1 MTEPELPPTR
11 KRPRL
16 GWLGP
21 VIVIVGAA
29 VAGVG
34 AWYVVHARPHAGAV
48 IDTIQIDP
56 DSQFVIRA
64 EDGGDR
70 SFLELQRKGET
81 VWQAMIP
88 HYAGAQG
95 RPAIAWSD
103 VAVTVRVERSG
114 KAEVFALAMHD
125 SAKLGGFRLAPE
137 REPIKTQK
145 TGPIT
150 LTDHI
155 RSYELVG
162 GDKWHELVAVELR
175 TGKALWKADL
185 GHWEVQ
191 DAGVTLPYVW
201 VVQANQKRYYNVLNG
216 NEDRSLN

>member
-1 MTEPELPPTR
+1 MTR
-11 KRPRL
+11 KSRL

-21 VIVIVGAA
+21 AIVILGVA

-34 AWYVVHARPHAGAV
+34 AWYAVHARPHAGEV
-48 IDTIQIDP
+48 IDTISIDP

-64 EDGGDR
+64 EANGGER

-81 VWQAMIP
+81 VWQALIP
-88 HYAGAQG
+88 HYAGEKG
-95 RPAIAWSD
+95 RPAIAWND
-103 VAVTVRVERSG
+103 TAVTVRVERSG
-114 KAEVFALAMHD
+114 KAEVFALSMHD

-162 GDKWHELVAVELR
+162 ADNAWHQLVAVELR

-185 GHWEVQ
+185 GHWDIQ
-191 DAGVTLPYVW
+191 DAGVKMPYVW
-201 VVQANQKRYYNVLNG
+201 VMQANQKRYYNVLNG

>member
-1 MTEPELPPTR
+1 MKTR
-11 KRPRL
+11 FLAPGLVLL
-16 GWLGP
+16 G
-21 VIVIVGAA
+21 VA

-34 AWYVVHARPHAGAV
+34 AWYMVHARPKAGEV
-48 IDTIQIDP
+48 IDTISIDP

-64 EDGGDR
+64 EANGGER
-70 SFLELQRKGET
+70 SFIELDRKGDT

-88 HYAGAQG
+88 HYAGEKG
-95 RPAIAWSD
+95 RPAIAWND
-103 VAVTVRVERSG
+103 TAVTVRVERSG

-137 REPIKTQK
+137 REPITTQK
-145 TGPIT
+145 KGPIT

-191 DAGVTLPYVW
+191 DAGVTMPYVW
-201 VVQANQKRYYNVLNG
+201 VIQANQKRYYNVNTGL
-216 NEDRSLN
+216 EDRSLN